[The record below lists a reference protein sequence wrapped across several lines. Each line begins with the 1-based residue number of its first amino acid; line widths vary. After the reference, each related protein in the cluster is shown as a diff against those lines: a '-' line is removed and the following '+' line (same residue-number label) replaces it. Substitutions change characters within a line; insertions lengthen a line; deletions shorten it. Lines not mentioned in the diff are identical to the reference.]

1 MQRALS
7 ERDVMMEYLVH
18 TSSAVFACPPGPAAG
33 GFWGDTLFT

>member
-7 ERDVMMEYLVH
+7 ERDVMMEYH